1 MSAVHSGQR
10 RAAIGMLI
18 VHSGAVAA
26 VITEPRTLDRIR
38 SLVIPPAWEN
48 VWVCADPREAAV
60 VKLLA
65 RNQRAAR

>member
-1 MSAVHSGQR
+1 
-10 RAAIGMLI
+10 
-18 VHSGAVAA
+18 